1 MATIQADTRSKSSTF
16 ARALGACV
24 FLASSIAPAWSQM
37 STTGSGTS
45 GTSLQLAQSPPQ
57 SPAVGPQFLPTD
69 ITPYTTQDTE
79 PSQFGTGQKF
89 RIFQK
94 LPERLWINS
103 TTEVS
108 QRLDTNVLFT
118 YSHAKTDY
126 AFRVLPNITVG
137 YNIFKNVSV
146 YSNYFVIKDQF
157 ARNYFNIGFP
167 TIQSLSWGLRHTKQ
181 FGKTQLQSDFQA
193 RELWQASHLHQFDFL
208 PGVTL
213 SHQATQNNVLFL
225 SGLLQLRGGNYFI
238 APNRE
243 IDPFYTAGWFF
254 KHGSWNFS
262 ASNTFV
268 TNYRHP
274 PFHKSVPLQGNYSM
288 ISDVEISRPVLRK
301 YPAFQAFMRAEPVW
315 NWHSNKAPGLSGF
328 DFRFYG
334 GLRLALNKP
343 AFDQG
348 IEKLR
353 QDLLDSEGGPKGQ
366 TTPSK

>member
-1 MATIQADTRSKSSTF
+1 
-16 ARALGACV
+16 
-24 FLASSIAPAWSQM
+24 M
-37 STTGSGTS
+37 STSSPVNTVNASP
-45 GTSLQLAQSPPQ
+45 SLQLAQSPP
-57 SPAVGPQFLPTD
+57 PPRAVAPQFLPTD
-69 ITPYTTQDTE
+69 ITPYSTDSQ
-79 PSQFGTGQKF
+79 PSQFGSGQKF

-94 LPERLWINS
+94 LPERLWFNS

-118 YSHAKTDY
+118 YSHPKSDY
-126 AFRVLPNITVG
+126 AFRVLPNVTVG
-137 YNIFKNVSV
+137 YNVFKNISL

-167 TIQSLSWGLRHTKQ
+167 TIQSLSIGLRHTKQ

-193 RELWQASHLHQFDFL
+193 RELWQTSHLHQFDFL

-213 SHQATQNNVLFL
+213 SHQPTPNNVLFL
-225 SGLLQLRGGNYFI
+225 SGLLQLRGGNYFV

-254 KHGSWNFS
+254 KHNSWNLS
-262 ASNTFV
+262 VSNTFV
-268 TNYRHP
+268 TNYRHR
-274 PFHKSVPLQGNYSM
+274 PFNHSIPRQGNYSM
-288 ISDVEISRPVLRK
+288 ISDVELSRPVLRK
-301 YPAFQAFMRAEPVW
+301 YPAFQAFLRAEPVW

-348 IEKLR
+348 IENLR
-353 QDLLDSEGGPKGQ
+353 QQLLDSEGEPSNKE
-366 TTPSK
+366 TPSK